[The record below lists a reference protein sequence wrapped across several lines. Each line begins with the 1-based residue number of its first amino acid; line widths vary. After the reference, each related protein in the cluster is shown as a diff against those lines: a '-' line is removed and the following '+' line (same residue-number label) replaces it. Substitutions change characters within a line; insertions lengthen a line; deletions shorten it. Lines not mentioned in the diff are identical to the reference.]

1 MVSRLSGDEF
11 VVFFHGFA
19 DKEGIRRVLEGD
31 SPSHENG
38 DHPAAGSVRVP
49 VPGLGGVSWY
59 PDDSRQY
66 DVLIRYAD
74 FAMYM
79 VKRTNKGQFN
89 EFDRER
95 YVREAHL
102 LQCKE
107 ELNDLLENERV
118 SFQFQPIVDART
130 GALFGVE
137 ALIRPHTENIKTPYE
152 LLSLA
157 RSQSKLGEVERL
169 TWFKALEGFSRLPLA
184 NTAAGFSSIPLPTR
198 CCQPMS
204 CSGWK
209 RHTRGC
215 FPAW

>member
-1 MVSRLSGDEF
+1 M
-11 VVFFHGFA
+11 
-19 DKEGIRRVLEGD
+19 
-31 SPSHENG
+31 
-38 DHPAAGSVRVP
+38 
-49 VPGLGGVSWY
+49 SWY

-95 YVREAHL
+95 YVRGGHL

-130 GALFGVE
+130 GVVRGGGAYP
-137 ALIRPHTENIKTPYE
+137 AAHRKY
-152 LLSLA
+152 
-157 RSQSKLGEVERL
+157 QD
-169 TWFKALEGFSRLPLA
+169 PL
-184 NTAAGFSSIPLPTR
+184 
-198 CCQPMS
+198 
-204 CSGWK
+204 
-209 RHTRGC
+209 
-215 FPAW
+215 